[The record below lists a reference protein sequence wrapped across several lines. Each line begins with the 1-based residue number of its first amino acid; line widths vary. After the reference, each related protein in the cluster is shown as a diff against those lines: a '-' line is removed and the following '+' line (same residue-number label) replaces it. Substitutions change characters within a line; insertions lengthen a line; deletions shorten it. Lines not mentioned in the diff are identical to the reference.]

1 MPGAGTL
8 FDVMEGCGEGSEAN
22 PGSGRGDILMKFP
35 PFLRAFDYLILDT
48 DHDSFVSIYSCTP
61 LFFGYAKWELG
72 WVMTRKQNPDKS
84 VVSKT
89 EGFETKWKSV
99 AYTFISLFKRL
110 TEVMRRLTAPA
121 SASRSWRC
129 LRTTNASISWTAAAT
144 GRSTRRPS
152 SSWPG
157 PSGG

>member
-72 WVMTRKQNPDKS
+72 WVMTRKQNPDRS

-89 EGFETKWKSV
+89 EGFET
-99 AYTFISLFKRL
+99 
-110 TEVMRRLTAPA
+110 EVLLIPVKGGGARPNRPLLYPAEKNMAAPLARRK
-121 SASRSWRC
+121 
-129 LRTTNASISWTAAAT
+129 IY
-144 GRSTRRPS
+144 
-152 SSWPG
+152 
-157 PSGG
+157 